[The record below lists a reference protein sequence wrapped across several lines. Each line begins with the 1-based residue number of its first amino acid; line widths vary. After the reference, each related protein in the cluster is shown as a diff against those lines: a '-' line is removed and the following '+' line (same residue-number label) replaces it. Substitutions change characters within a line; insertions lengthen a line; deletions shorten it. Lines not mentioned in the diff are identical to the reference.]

1 MSSEFLEKIRNIIV
15 TLLVLFISILNTWI
29 AFCSLPVH
37 AEESTG
43 WGLSSN
49 AGNYYHSGTYTD
61 QWGNECSV
69 EYYSVLPDSNYFYG
83 FVRSDASVGEYD
95 NVYLYSLVR
104 YQLGSGQTPAI
115 WDDMNKYDNYFFNR
129 KSGLDDKAYSQQTF
143 ETYYFKNGSEYV
155 STFNCSS
162 GSKLYIY
169 SVQPEKYGKKYHEV
183 NLSFSLPVFNSYD
196 AMLKYCL
203 AGDTSGL
210 VNGGSID
217 NPNFQDAAYAFTGFT
232 ANNKMTA
239 TWTGTTERTYLQ
251 DQEVE
256 EYVRVNYYFA
266 DKEAQDTIKQADA
279 YPDEFATADKT
290 LTIDVSGLKPDNE
303 NWFLRYIR
311 ITPCYRQAGLGAW
324 GDFYHGSDVYV
335 YFDVNGKVESIVQ
348 NSVPTDGEVIG
359 NNISLIGF
367 RYDTSF
373 HAEFVDV
380 WSNAVNCS
388 AFDLGG
394 SQYLSL
400 GVKALYYNG
409 QSKDI
414 DFVSLDRKNLVWDK
428 TFDSFKTF
436 NGSGIKQ
443 LFFTPYIKTGV
454 NNPWNK
460 GNSIVIDF
468 DVNGNAT
475 SSFDT
480 GDDGTVHLS
489 DFKLTGVVWNKPM
502 LAYGTITWTGT
513 TANSDMSIVPDSDTL
528 VVCSY
533 PVYDSSLNES
543 YETYDTVT
551 IGKGSIRVYIDSLI
565 DKYTNAGKTWNGEM
579 WLTPCYK
586 KGGVLYMGE
595 PVIVNCTKG
604 TVSDIEV
611 DESTGTANQV
621 DKTDENKSYAD
632 AILSSGNNFFS
643 IVKGLIASMQQLP
656 ELIATLFSFLPGWVN
671 ALIAGSIFVI
681 FVCRILGR

>member
-1 MSSEFLEKIRNIIV
+1 MKRESLEKIRNI
-15 TLLVLFISILNTWI
+15 LEHLFVLFIFILIMLIT
-29 AFCSLPVH
+29 FGSLHVH
-37 AEESTG
+37 AEEFTG

-129 KSGLDDKAYSQQTF
+129 TSGLDDKAYSQQTF

-183 NLSFSLPVFNSYD
+183 NLSFSLPVFDSYD

-217 NPNFQDAAYAFTGFT
+217 NPDFQDAAYAFTGFT

-324 GDFYHGSDVYV
+324 GDFYHGEPSYV
-335 YFDVNGKVESIVQ
+335 YFNQDGSIDRIDAPYIKGELSIDMERPVIVLHEAANGNPTESDFSYFEFNNAQSDYFFEMKGRWYTTNDFDLYRDKLVWKYKYSTLLKNNLSTWVSVSDNRSSVGRFQFDVLGKSSWDNLLSSYPVDDRNYIGGSYNLFNKITGYSDALETLKMLLKQPYSLFNGY
-348 NSVPTDGEVIG
+348 EVYVRY
-359 NNISLIGF
+359 F
-367 RYDTSF
+367 RYDENGGIQYSKWTHFYNNLADSDGSSGSRLDDLDNMYSENQSDKGLTDDELSDLENGGNSRNDLD
-373 HAEFVDV
+373 AVPKNNYDYSSLE
-380 WSNAVNCS
+380 NATMNF
-388 AFDLGG
+388 FDLLKNFGTM
-394 SQYLSL
+394 L
-400 GVKALYYNG
+400 GQFPSMVAAVFGFL
-409 QSKDI
+409 
-414 DFVSLDRKNLVWDK
+414 
-428 TFDSFKTF
+428 
-436 NGSGIKQ
+436 
-443 LFFTPYIKTGV
+443 P
-454 NNPWNK
+454 PW
-460 GNSIVIDF
+460 
-468 DVNGNAT
+468 
-475 SSFDT
+475 
-480 GDDGTVHLS
+480 
-489 DFKLTGVVWNKPM
+489 
-502 LAYGTITWTGT
+502 
-513 TANSDMSIVPDSDTL
+513 
-528 VVCSY
+528 
-533 PVYDSSLNES
+533 
-543 YETYDTVT
+543 
-551 IGKGSIRVYIDSLI
+551 LI
-565 DKYTNAGKTWNGEM
+565 
-579 WLTPCYK
+579 
-586 KGGVLYMGE
+586 
-595 PVIVNCTKG
+595 
-604 TVSDIEV
+604 
-611 DESTGTANQV
+611 
-621 DKTDENKSYAD
+621 
-632 AILSSGNNFFS
+632 
-643 IVKGLIASMQQLP
+643 GLIAVA
-656 ELIATLFSFLPGWVN
+656 IGA
-671 ALIAGSIFVI
+671 VI
-681 FVCRILGR
+681 FCRFIGR